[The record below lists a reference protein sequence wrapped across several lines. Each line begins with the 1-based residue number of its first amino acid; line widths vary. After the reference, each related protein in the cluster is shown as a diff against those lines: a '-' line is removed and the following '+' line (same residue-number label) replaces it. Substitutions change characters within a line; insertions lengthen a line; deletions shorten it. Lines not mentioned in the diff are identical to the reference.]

1 MYIHILFLCRGGNEV
16 TQNQEIEQLLQAQ
29 REVVDMISDDAI
41 RLEEVSKYMVA

>member
-1 MYIHILFLCRGGNEV
+1 M

-41 RLEEVSKYMVA
+41 KLEEVSCVFVFPP